1 MWLFAKAACRSTTR
15 ALSVSDVAP
24 FFRNKHAAARYRATL
39 QALHNGAAQRFAASE
54 TEEFKREGSRMSAT
68 EAIHFEFCAMGS
80 PCALSLYDHLQGDTA
95 QVAEAATAEVRRI
108 ERRYSRYIADSLLCR
123 INRAANGGNSIC
135 VDLETA
141 DLIDHAFAAHA
152 RSHGLFDVT
161 SGLMRQIWNDEIDR
175 VPREAEI
182 AAMLAR
188 IGLDKV
194 VWRRPKLTFL
204 VPGMELDFGG
214 VAKEYAADR
223 AAQVCRL
230 RGARH
235 GLVNLGG
242 DIAVVGPHPDG
253 TPWRIGIRD
262 PMGRKA
268 VATLFVAS
276 GGVATSGDYERFFE
290 VEGRRYSHAINP
302 KTGWPVAGLPSVTV
316 AADTCLT
323 AGMISTIALLMGDA
337 GPQWLGTAGAA
348 YLYVESTGT
357 LGGSILS

>member
-1 MWLFAKAACRSTTR
+1 MFHLKRFGTIEALNLTRPHTSSTFGRVRSR
-15 ALSVSDVAP
+15 GKPVILAIFSEGVLKQALDSAGVAVCQGGLP
-24 FFRNKHAAARYRATL
+24 LDHAGAQRQRFICNKHAAARYRATL
-39 QALHNGAAQRFAASE
+39 QALRNGAAQRFAASE

-68 EAIHFEFCAMGS
+68 EAIHFEFFAMGS

-268 VATLFVAS
+268 AVATLFVAS
-276 GGVATSGDYERFFE
+276 GGVATSGDY
-290 VEGRRYSHAINP
+290 
-302 KTGWPVAGLPSVTV
+302 
-316 AADTCLT
+316 
-323 AGMISTIALLMGDA
+323 
-337 GPQWLGTAGAA
+337 
-348 YLYVESTGT
+348 
-357 LGGSILS
+357 